1 MPNKRQRLVSALSEV
16 ARLSL
21 RRCTYGSFYPFRR
34 SSQMIATSD
43 LALKVAATE
52 NGVHGAP
59 GTTPGLAPGGGANN
73 ATTVLSSVSAAAAAA
88 AAETFVPQKERTDV
102 KSPQLP
108 FGENVAVATG
118 PLTAQ

>member
-1 MPNKRQRLVSALSEV
+1 
-16 ARLSL
+16 
-21 RRCTYGSFYPFRR
+21 
-34 SSQMIATSD
+34 MIATSD

-52 NGVHGAP
+52 NGVHGTP

-73 ATTVLSSVSAAAAAA
+73 ATVLSSVSAAAA